1 LLIGFL
7 YSCNEKEKRPREEK
21 AMKSLELLGVDREF
35 SDMSKKEGMKA
46 AYLHFLDDS
55 NGVLLRTDHLPI
67 VAANAIDYI
76 TQQNDNT
83 YTLSW
88 DPHRAEIAESGEMGY
103 TYGIY
108 LIRPKAM
115 DTSIYGT
122 YTNFW
127 KKNALGKWRLM
138 MNSYNEGIGE

>member
-1 LLIGFL
+1 MPEDLQQI
-7 YSCNEKEKRPREEK
+7 SEWN
-21 AMKSLELLGVDREF
+21 F
-35 SDMSKKEGMKA
+35 S
-46 AYLHFLDDS
+46 
-55 NGVLLRTDHLPI
+55 DHLPI